1 MIFELLLAFDLE
13 CSLFEMVFLRL
24 FLQQSRANGILQ
36 TLILERRNTTN
47 HSLQDFIQVSI
58 KQHFSVLQLCAQPAI
73 ARKLKLYLI
82 LTSIFCCSP
91 RLRLRCHSFSFQ
103 VPSFNC
109 YSGNGKLR
117 ITAPE
122 NPISTWNF
130 VLNGESQ
137 AAVTR

>member
-58 KQHFSVLQLCAQPAI
+58 K
-73 ARKLKLYLI
+73 
-82 LTSIFCCSP
+82 
-91 RLRLRCHSFSFQ
+91 
-103 VPSFNC
+103 
-109 YSGNGKLR
+109 
-117 ITAPE
+117 
-122 NPISTWNF
+122 
-130 VLNGESQ
+130 
-137 AAVTR
+137 